1 MEQIDKK
8 IEKQLRG
15 IASTIRRHIITMSA
29 AANASHVGS
38 ALSPVEIITA
48 LYFHAMRIDPK
59 KPDWADRDR
68 FILSKGHGGAVL
80 YAALAERG
88 IMPKHLLNTFCL
100 DNSCLPT
107 HPVGACVSGVHGV
120 EVTTGS
126 LGHGLAMSIGIA
138 LAGKHDKKSYTT
150 YVMLSDG
157 ECDEGSMW
165 ESALYAGVKKLNNLV
180 AFVDYN
186 KIQSFG
192 RTAEV
197 LDLEPLAD
205 KFRSFR
211 WHVQE
216 IDGHSF
222 PEIIRAIKETKTILD
237 KPHIIIAHTIKG
249 KGISFM
255 EDKLEWHY
263 RSPTGELLD
272 QALKEL
278 DHKA

>member
-1 MEQIDKK
+1 MKK
-8 IEKQLRG
+8 LEIEKLKR
-15 IASTIRRHIITMSA
+15 IAMDIRRHIIAMSA
-29 AANASHVGS
+29 RANASHCGS

-48 LYFHAMRIDPK
+48 LYFHAMRINPK
-59 KPDWADRDR
+59 KPDWENRDR

-88 IMPKHLLNTFCL
+88 IISRKLLDTFCL
-100 DNSCLPT
+100 NASPLPT
-107 HPVGACVSGVHGV
+107 HPVIARISNVAGV
-120 EVTTGS
+120 EATTGS
-126 LGHGLAMSIGIA
+126 LGHGLAMGIGIA

-157 ECDEGSMW
+157 ECDEGSVW
-165 ESALYAGVKKLNNLV
+165 EAVLYAGVKKLDNLI

-205 KFRSFR
+205 KFRAFR
-211 WHVQE
+211 WHTQE
-216 IDGHSF
+216 IDGHNF
-222 PEIIRAIKETKTILD
+222 TEIIAAINNAKKIKEM
-237 KPHIIIAHTIKG
+237 PHCIIAHTVKG

-263 RSPTGELLD
+263 RSPTGELLE
-272 QALKEL
+272 QALREL
-278 DHKA
+278 T

>member
-1 MEQIDKK
+1 MNNRNVS
-8 IEKQLRG
+8 EKQLRD
-15 IASTIRRHIITMSA
+15 IAIAIRRHIITMSA
-29 AANASHVGS
+29 RANASHVGS

-48 LYFHAMRIDPK
+48 LYFHAMRVNPK
-59 KPDWADRDR
+59 KPDWENRDR

-88 IMPKHLLNTFCL
+88 IIPRALLNTFCFDASL
-100 DNSCLPT
+100 LPT
-107 HPVGACVSGVHGV
+107 HPVAACVSGVTGV
-120 EVTTGS
+120 ETTTGS
-126 LGHGLAMSIGIA
+126 LGHGLAVGVGIA
-138 LAGKHDKKSYTT
+138 LAGIHDKKSYTT

-157 ECDEGSMW
+157 ECDEGSVW
-165 ESALYAGVKKLNNLV
+165 ESVLYAGAKKIDNLI

-205 KFRSFR
+205 KFRAFR
-211 WHVQE
+211 WHTQE
-216 IDGHSF
+216 IDGHNF
-222 PEIIRAIKETKTILD
+222 TEIIMAIDNAKKIKEM
-237 KPHIIIAHTIKG
+237 PHCIIAHTVKG

-263 RSPTGELLD
+263 RSPTGELLE
-272 QALKEL
+272 QALREL
-278 DHKA
+278 T

>member
-1 MEQIDKK
+1 MKK
-8 IEKQLRG
+8 PEIEKLKR
-15 IASTIRRHIITMSA
+15 IATTIRRHIVTMA
-29 AANASHVGS
+29 ARANASHSGS

-59 KPDWADRDR
+59 KPDWEDRDR

-88 IMPKHLLNTFCL
+88 VLSKSLLDTFCL

-107 HPVGACVSGVHGV
+107 HPVSMHVSGVDGV
-120 EVTTGS
+120 EATTGS
-126 LGHGLAMSIGIA
+126 LGHGLAMSIGMA

-157 ECDEGSMW
+157 ECDEGSVW
-165 ESALYAGVKKLNNLV
+165 EGTLYAGVKKLDNLI

-205 KFRSFR
+205 KFRAFR

-216 IDGHSF
+216 IDGHNF
-222 PEIIRAIKETKTILD
+222 NEIIMAIGNAKKI
-237 KPHIIIAHTIKG
+237 KKMPHCIIAHTIKG

-263 RSPTGELLD
+263 RSPTGELLE
-272 QALKEL
+272 QALREL
-278 DHKA
+278 T

>member
-1 MEQIDKK
+1 MEQINKK
-8 IEKQLRG
+8 SEKQLRG
-15 IASTIRRHIITMSA
+15 IATAIRRHIITMSA
-29 AANASHVGS
+29 RANASHVGS

-48 LYFHAMRIDPK
+48 LYFHAMRINPK
-59 KPDWADRDR
+59 KPDGKNRDR

-88 IMPKHLLNTFCL
+88 IFPTRLLDTFCL
-100 DNSCLPT
+100 DKSPLPT
-107 HPVGACVSGVHGV
+107 HPIGVQISGVPGV

-126 LGHGLAMSIGIA
+126 LGHGLAMGIGIA

-157 ECDEGSMW
+157 ECDEGSVW
-165 ESALYAGVKKLNNLV
+165 ESVLYAGAKKIDNLI

-197 LDLEPLAD
+197 LDLEPFAD
-205 KFRSFR
+205 KFRAFR
-211 WHVQE
+211 WHTQE
-216 IDGHSF
+216 IDGHNF
-222 PEIIRAIKETKTILD
+222 TEIIMAVDNAKKIKKM
-237 KPHIIIAHTIKG
+237 PHCIIAHTVKG

-255 EDKLEWHY
+255 EDKIEWHY
-263 RSPTGELLD
+263 RSLTGELLE
-272 QALKEL
+272 QALREL
-278 DHKA
+278 T

>member
-1 MEQIDKK
+1 MNNHNVS
-8 IEKQLRG
+8 EKQLRG
-15 IASTIRRHIITMSA
+15 IATTIRRHIITMSA
-29 AANASHVGS
+29 RANASHVGS

-48 LYFHAMRIDPK
+48 LYFHAMRINPK
-59 KPDWADRDR
+59 KPDGENRDR

-88 IMPKHLLNTFCL
+88 IFPTSLLDTFCL
-100 DNSCLPT
+100 DGSCLPT
-107 HPVGACVSGVHGV
+107 HPVGVQISGVAGV

-126 LGHGLAMSIGIA
+126 LGHGLAMSIGIT

-157 ECDEGSMW
+157 ECDEGSVW
-165 ESALYAGVKKLNNLV
+165 EAVLYAGVKKLDNLI

-192 RTAEV
+192 HTAEV

-205 KFRSFR
+205 KFRAFR

-216 IDGHSF
+216 INGHNF
-222 PEIIRAIKETKTILD
+222 TEIIAAINNAKKI
-237 KPHIIIAHTIKG
+237 KKMPHCIIAHTIKG
-249 KGISFM
+249 KGVSFM

-263 RSPTGELLD
+263 RSPAGELLE
-272 QALKEL
+272 QALREL
-278 DHKA
+278 T

>member
-1 MEQIDKK
+1 MKQTFSE
-8 IEKQLRG
+8 EKLK
-15 IASTIRRHIITMSA
+15 STATAIRRHIITISA

-38 ALSPVEIITA
+38 ALSPVEMITV
-48 LYFHAMRIDPK
+48 LYFHAMRINPK
-59 KPDWADRDR
+59 KPDWENRDR

-88 IMPKHLLNTFCL
+88 MMPKSLLNTFCL

-107 HPVGACVSGVHGV
+107 HPVGARVSGVTGI

-138 LAGKHDKKSYTT
+138 LAGTHDKKFYTT

-157 ECDEGSMW
+157 ECDEGSVW
-165 ESALYAGVKKLNNLV
+165 ESVLYAGVKKIDNLI
-180 AFVDYN
+180 AFIDYN

-192 RTAEV
+192 RTADV
-197 LDLEPLAD
+197 LDLEPLAE
-205 KFRSFR
+205 KFRAFR

-216 IDGHSF
+216 IDGHNF
-222 PEIIRAIKETKTILD
+222 AEIATAIDNAKKI
-237 KPHIIIAHTIKG
+237 KKMPHCIIAHTIKG

-263 RSPTGELLD
+263 RSPTGELLE

-278 DHKA
+278 A